1 MTHMVFLG
9 VAGGSWIL
17 LLVMVLMLAGVII
30 GFYTRR
36 GSGIASHPTD
46 GRGEAPG
53 AKGRGEASGKDEGEG
68 SNLDD
73 HGGA

>member
-1 MTHMVFLG
+1 MVLAL
-9 VAGGSWIL
+9 AGGSWIL

-36 GSGIASHPTD
+36 GSGIASHPSD
-46 GRGEAPG
+46 GGDGAPG
-53 AKGRGEASGKDEGEG
+53 AKGPGEESGKDEGEG

-73 HGGA
+73 HGGK